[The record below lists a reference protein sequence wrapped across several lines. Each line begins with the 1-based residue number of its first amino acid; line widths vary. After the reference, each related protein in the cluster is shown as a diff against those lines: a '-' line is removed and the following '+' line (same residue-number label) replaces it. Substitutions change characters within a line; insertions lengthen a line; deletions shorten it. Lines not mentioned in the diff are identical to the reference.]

1 MKFSRHIWIVTHT
14 HVCIFYAITSQIF
27 RLFRRHC
34 KLNIESNLKK
44 NLHMR
49 KGNKIGLSNEKL
61 SKARIQYL
69 YNISSK
75 CNNGNLFW
83 GILYFI
89 ILRFLFTSQS
99 DTTLHSLK
107 RNSIFLIYWWIP
119 IVFELIT
126 LSEKMHNDTFCL
138 IKTYNNKIQ

>member
-1 MKFSRHIWIVTHT
+1 
-14 HVCIFYAITSQIF
+14 
-27 RLFRRHC
+27 
-34 KLNIESNLKK
+34 
-44 NLHMR
+44 MR

-89 ILRFLFTSQS
+89 IFRA
-99 DTTLHSLK
+99 LK
-107 RNSIFLIYWWIP
+107 RNIIFLMY
-119 IVFELIT
+119 
-126 LSEKMHNDTFCL
+126 
-138 IKTYNNKIQ
+138 